1 MLRALQNRRRKI
13 VKELARIDRQMA
25 KTRERLARIEQRLAA
40 LTPGKHQ
47 AA

>member
-13 VKELARIDRQMA
+13 VQELARIDQQMA

-40 LTPGKHQ
+40 LAPGKQQ

>member
-1 MLRALQNRRRKI
+1 MLRALQSRRRKI

-25 KTRERLARIEQRLAA
+25 KTRERIAHIEERLAA
-40 LTPGKHQ
+40 LARGKRP

>member
-25 KTRERLARIEQRLAA
+25 KTRERLVRIEQRLAA
-40 LTPGKHQ
+40 LAPGKRQ

>member
-25 KTRERLARIEQRLAA
+25 KARERLARIEQHLATLA
-40 LTPGKHQ
+40 PGKHQ

>member
-13 VKELARIDRQMA
+13 VKELAQIDRQMA
-25 KTRERLARIEQRLAA
+25 KTRERLARIEQRLVA
-40 LTPGKHQ
+40 LAPGKCP